1 MRTKRK
7 LATGAAVGLGTLV
20 LATIAS
26 AQSLPDLHG
35 KSFSYAGWG
44 GDTQKYQDEVWLK
57 PFAETTGVKIDQ
69 TDTPTVAALKTQ
81 QEANNVGIDVMQIDS
96 SIVDAGCGTIFQ
108 EAKIDRSQL
117 DPALDKNK
125 CGVPVVKFSYVLA
138 YNAKKFET
146 APTSVAD
153 FFDVEKF
160 PGVRAARGGISNVGL
175 IEGALLADGVEPSKI
190 YPIDL
195 DRAVKK
201 LERIKD
207 SIEIKDSFAI
217 LQDGLA
223 NGEFDMALIPNGRAF
238 NATKVNPDIK
248 VVFNG
253 AVWNRRPR
261 QPSSPQSGGLPR
273 SLITMS
279 RPPFSTTTRSTPSGR
294 LQVRIV
300 EMERLGRQLPYSCR
314 FDLESARSPARD
326 SRFRWPRHG
335 RPSSRVARR
344 RGRHRRC
351 SGCRRRRTARC
362 RPFPTA

>member
-1 MRTKRK
+1 MEMGTKRK
-7 LATGAAVGLGTLV
+7 LAAGAAIGLGALV
-20 LATIAS
+20 LGTIAS
-26 AQSLPDLHG
+26 AQSLSDLHG
-35 KSFSYAGWG
+35 KSLSYAGWG

-96 SIVDAGCGTIFQ
+96 SIVDAGCGTVFQ

-195 DRAVKK
+195 ERAMKK

-207 SIEIKDSFAI
+207 SIEVKDSFAI

-248 VVFNG
+248 VVFNCAVTIYDNLVIPTG
-253 AVWNRRPR
+253 AKNVEAATAFLQYAARNSTQVALTEKFPYGMGTIGDAPKLDE
-261 QPSSPQSGGLPR
+261 QAKAFFPDTYADQL
-273 SLITMS
+273 LIQDNGWWS
-279 RPPFSTTTRSTPSGR
+279 KNDQAVNDR
-294 LQVRIV
+294 LIALFAQ
-300 EMERLGRQLPYSCR
+300 
-314 FDLESARSPARD
+314 
-326 SRFRWPRHG
+326 
-335 RPSSRVARR
+335 
-344 RGRHRRC
+344 
-351 SGCRRRRTARC
+351 
-362 RPFPTA
+362 

>member
-1 MRTKRK
+1 MEMRTKRK
-7 LATGAAVGLGTLV
+7 LATGTAIGLGALV

-96 SIVDAGCGTIFQ
+96 SIVDAGCGTVFQ

-190 YPIDL
+190 YPIDVE
-195 DRAVKK
+195 RAVKK

-207 SIEIKDSFAI
+207 HIEVKDSFAI

-223 NGEFDMALIPNGRAF
+223 NGEFDMALLPNGRAF

-253 AVWNRRPR
+253 AVTIYDNLVIPTGAKNVEAATAFLQYAARNSTQVALTEKFPYGMGTIGDAPKLDEQAKAFFPDTYADQLLIQDNGWWSKNDQTVNDR
-261 QPSSPQSGGLPR
+261 LI
-273 SLITMS
+273 SL
-279 RPPFSTTTRSTPSGR
+279 FA
-294 LQVRIV
+294 Q
-300 EMERLGRQLPYSCR
+300 
-314 FDLESARSPARD
+314 
-326 SRFRWPRHG
+326 
-335 RPSSRVARR
+335 
-344 RGRHRRC
+344 
-351 SGCRRRRTARC
+351 
-362 RPFPTA
+362 

>member
-1 MRTKRK
+1 MEMRTKRK
-7 LATGAAVGLGTLV
+7 LATGTAIGLGALV

-96 SIVDAGCGTIFQ
+96 SIVDAGCGAIFQ

-207 SIEIKDSFAI
+207 SIEVKDSFAI

-253 AVWNRRPR
+253 AVTIYDNLVIPTGAKNVEAATAFLQYAARNSTQVALTEKFPYGMGTIGDAPKLDENAKAFFPDTYAD
-261 QPSSPQSGGLPR
+261 QL
-273 SLITMS
+273 LIQDNGWWS
-279 RPPFSTTTRSTPSGR
+279 KNDQVVNDR
-294 LQVRIV
+294 LIALFAQ
-300 EMERLGRQLPYSCR
+300 
-314 FDLESARSPARD
+314 
-326 SRFRWPRHG
+326 
-335 RPSSRVARR
+335 
-344 RGRHRRC
+344 
-351 SGCRRRRTARC
+351 
-362 RPFPTA
+362 

>member
-1 MRTKRK
+1 MEMRTKRK
-7 LATGAAVGLGTLV
+7 LATGTAIGLGALV

-96 SIVDAGCGTIFQ
+96 SIVDAGCGTVFQ

-207 SIEIKDSFAI
+207 SIEVKDSFAI

-253 AVWNRRPR
+253 AVTIYDN
-261 QPSSPQSGGLPR
+261 LV
-273 SLITMS
+273 I
-279 RPPFSTTTRSTPSGR
+279 
-294 LQVRIV
+294 
-300 EMERLGRQLPYSCR
+300 
-314 FDLESARSPARD
+314 
-326 SRFRWPRHG
+326 
-335 RPSSRVARR
+335 
-344 RGRHRRC
+344 
-351 SGCRRRRTARC
+351 
-362 RPFPTA
+362 PTAAKNVEAATAFLQYAARNSTQVALTEKFPYGMGTIGDAPKLDENAKAFFPDTYADQLLIQDNGWWSKNDQVVNDRLIALFAQ

>member
-1 MRTKRK
+1 MEMRTKRK
-7 LATGAAVGLGTLV
+7 LATGTAIGLGALV

-175 IEGALLADGVEPSKI
+175 IEGALLADGVEPSKM

-201 LERIKD
+201 LELIKD
-207 SIEIKDSFAI
+207 SIEVKDSFAI

-253 AVWNRRPR
+253 AVTIYDNLVIPTGAKNVEAATAFLQYAARNSTQVALTEKFPYGMGTIGDAPKLDEQAKAFFPDTYADQLLIQDNGWWSKNDQAVNDR
-261 QPSSPQSGGLPR
+261 LI
-273 SLITMS
+273 SL
-279 RPPFSTTTRSTPSGR
+279 FA
-294 LQVRIV
+294 Q
-300 EMERLGRQLPYSCR
+300 
-314 FDLESARSPARD
+314 
-326 SRFRWPRHG
+326 
-335 RPSSRVARR
+335 
-344 RGRHRRC
+344 
-351 SGCRRRRTARC
+351 
-362 RPFPTA
+362 

>member
-1 MRTKRK
+1 MEMGTKRK
-7 LATGAAVGLGTLV
+7 LAAGAAIGLGALV
-20 LATIAS
+20 LGTIAS
-26 AQSLPDLHG
+26 AQSLSDLHG
-35 KSFSYAGWG
+35 KSLSYAGWG

-96 SIVDAGCGTIFQ
+96 SIVDAGCGTVFQ

-195 DRAVKK
+195 ERAMKK

-207 SIEIKDSFAI
+207 SIEVKDSFAI

-253 AVWNRRPR
+253 AVTIYDNLVIPTGAKNVEAATAFLQYAARNSTQVALTEKFPYGMGTIGDAPKLDE
-261 QPSSPQSGGLPR
+261 QAKAIFPDTYADQL
-273 SLITMS
+273 LIQDNGWWS
-279 RPPFSTTTRSTPSGR
+279 KNDQAVNDR
-294 LQVRIV
+294 LIALFAQ
-300 EMERLGRQLPYSCR
+300 
-314 FDLESARSPARD
+314 
-326 SRFRWPRHG
+326 
-335 RPSSRVARR
+335 
-344 RGRHRRC
+344 
-351 SGCRRRRTARC
+351 
-362 RPFPTA
+362 

>member
-1 MRTKRK
+1 MEMGTKRK
-7 LATGAAVGLGTLV
+7 LAAGAAIGLGALV
-20 LATIAS
+20 LGTTAS
-26 AQSLPDLHG
+26 AQSLSDLHG
-35 KSFSYAGWG
+35 KSLSYAGWG

-96 SIVDAGCGTIFQ
+96 SIVDAGCGTVFQ

-195 DRAVKK
+195 ERAMKK

-207 SIEIKDSFAI
+207 SIEVKDSFAI

-253 AVWNRRPR
+253 AVTIYDNLVIPTGAKNVEAATAFLQYAARNSTQVALTEKFPYGMGTIGDAPKLDE
-261 QPSSPQSGGLPR
+261 QAKAFFPDTYADQL
-273 SLITMS
+273 LIQDNGWWS
-279 RPPFSTTTRSTPSGR
+279 KNDQAVNDR
-294 LQVRIV
+294 LIALFAQ
-300 EMERLGRQLPYSCR
+300 
-314 FDLESARSPARD
+314 
-326 SRFRWPRHG
+326 
-335 RPSSRVARR
+335 
-344 RGRHRRC
+344 
-351 SGCRRRRTARC
+351 
-362 RPFPTA
+362 

>member
-1 MRTKRK
+1 MKMRTKRK
-7 LATGAAVGLGTLV
+7 LATGTVIGLGALV

-81 QEANNVGIDVMQIDS
+81 QEAKNVGIDVMQIDS

-201 LERIKD
+201 LELIKD
-207 SIEIKDSFAI
+207 SIEVKDSFAI

-253 AVWNRRPR
+253 AVTIYDNLVIPTGAKNVEAATAFLQYAARNSTQVALTEKFPYGMGTIGDAPKLDE
-261 QPSSPQSGGLPR
+261 QAKAFFPDTYADQL
-273 SLITMS
+273 LIQDNGWWS
-279 RPPFSTTTRSTPSGR
+279 KNDQLVSDR
-294 LQVRIV
+294 LIALFAQ
-300 EMERLGRQLPYSCR
+300 
-314 FDLESARSPARD
+314 
-326 SRFRWPRHG
+326 
-335 RPSSRVARR
+335 
-344 RGRHRRC
+344 
-351 SGCRRRRTARC
+351 
-362 RPFPTA
+362 

>member
-1 MRTKRK
+1 MEMGTKRK
-7 LATGAAVGLGTLV
+7 LAAGAAIGLGALV
-20 LATIAS
+20 LGTIAS
-26 AQSLPDLHG
+26 AQSLSDLHG
-35 KSFSYAGWG
+35 KSLSYAGWG

-96 SIVDAGCGTIFQ
+96 SIVDAGCGTVFQ

-195 DRAVKK
+195 ERAMKK

-207 SIEIKDSFAI
+207 SIEVKDSFAI

-253 AVWNRRPR
+253 AVTIYDNLVIPTGAKNVEAATAFLQYAARNSTQVALTEKFPYGMGTIGDAPKLDE
-261 QPSSPQSGGLPR
+261 QAKAFFPDTYADQL
-273 SLITMS
+273 LIQDNGWWS
-279 RPPFSTTTRSTPSGR
+279 KNDQAVNDR
-294 LQVRIV
+294 LIALFAQ
-300 EMERLGRQLPYSCR
+300 
-314 FDLESARSPARD
+314 
-326 SRFRWPRHG
+326 
-335 RPSSRVARR
+335 
-344 RGRHRRC
+344 
-351 SGCRRRRTARC
+351 
-362 RPFPTA
+362 

>member
-1 MRTKRK
+1 MEMGTKRK
-7 LATGAAVGLGTLV
+7 LTAGAAIGLGALV
-20 LATIAS
+20 LGTIAS
-26 AQSLPDLHG
+26 AQSLSDLHG
-35 KSFSYAGWG
+35 KSLSYAGWG

-96 SIVDAGCGTIFQ
+96 SIVDAGCGTVFQ

-195 DRAVKK
+195 ERAMKK

-207 SIEIKDSFAI
+207 SIEVKDSFAI

-253 AVWNRRPR
+253 AVTIYDNLVIPTGAKNVEAATAFLQYAARNSTQVALTEKFPYGMGTIGDAPKLDE
-261 QPSSPQSGGLPR
+261 QAKAFFPDTYADQL
-273 SLITMS
+273 LIQDNGWWS
-279 RPPFSTTTRSTPSGR
+279 KNDQAVNDR
-294 LQVRIV
+294 LIALFAQ
-300 EMERLGRQLPYSCR
+300 
-314 FDLESARSPARD
+314 
-326 SRFRWPRHG
+326 
-335 RPSSRVARR
+335 
-344 RGRHRRC
+344 
-351 SGCRRRRTARC
+351 
-362 RPFPTA
+362 